1 MSEIFEK
8 VVLSLEAE
16 GLSKTRAQ
24 IKSVTT
30 TLEEMVST
38 LHSLDKNGVSL
49 IDKLSI
55 NPGKAK
61 DLKLTADALKS
72 VSSSVSALT
81 SAAKELKTTDIEGTI
96 GKSAK
101 AFAEYSAMLRSVQ
114 PLSKKQAESLRLT
127 ADLAV
132 RSAEATSRLADAEL
146 KRARALREQQD
157 AQSRAKNAES
167 SAARVR
173 LAEQEFAWRQSEA
186 LRKQQER
193 DAARV
198 EAEQQRAARDAARR
212 AREQEREAAAA
223 ARANEQQLQSIE
235 RARYAARDLAQA
247 YTRLAF
253 GAAAI
258 PAASILMFAEQEKA
272 FANVQRVVN
281 VTSDEDLPR
290 LRQAFIDLSTET
302 LQSFSELSEIAS
314 LGAQMD
320 IPKESL
326 ADFTKAVSEF
336 STLTGISAETAAQ
349 HLGRLAKMMG
359 TLNTEAGKDN
369 GYEVLASQIAALGAN
384 SVATEQEILSMS
396 TSIVSQGRAAGFTQN
411 EILGLS
417 ATLSS
422 LAVGKEWA
430 RGSLQRIFSKLNS
443 AVADADDT
451 TQAYARTLG
460 MTTQEFDQMWRSD
473 PSQLFVRLVSSVAQL
488 DKVGKTQVLKDL
500 GITASR
506 DIEIISRLA
515 SNTGLL
521 SQLLQESTEY
531 GKDATFMQE
540 AMGVMTETLSAKW
553 IQFTHALQNA
563 SASLSGGFVPI
574 LKGGLDVLR
583 GLLVL
588 LDKMPG
594 FVKTGIGAALGL
606 TSIVF
611 AVKAV
616 QAGLISL
623 TGSWMNMRRNMVAA
637 TGEAKITWGAVT
649 GAWKQAKAQA
659 DLLTASATR
668 ASAAAAGTSAS
679 VGGLRGK
686 MVAAAA
692 GTRALGSAM
701 SAFAAAS
708 SVAKAAVGGVG
719 AVVASLAIG
728 AIIEAASSALQ
739 EYSESLKTAKERTE
753 AFLSASDSSTGA
765 SGLLDAMVKDT
776 LAAARGA
783 KEAMGELE
791 LSVVDSN
798 GAYSSAAQGLYY
810 YVDASGQVVEAT
822 KAAAAE
828 QGLLKLKLGETTAEY
843 LRQNALSASGIKDAS
858 DELKI
863 FLADIGVDLNKF
875 IQATISDPSGK
886 AAQQLVD
893 QYIGAINKIKQE
905 VEAQRAELSNKLAEG
920 GSSQFNGFIGAED
933 SDVQKLNELTLKL
946 QMFAD
951 AIDLVRSMTG
961 IGGLSESI
969 RGAAAEAQ
977 IAGQG
982 FGQAEEGLEGYGDA
996 AGDAKDQTD
1005 KLKQALSNLYDQMF
1019 GMYDASKATQE
1030 ALAGVYQSIQENGT
1044 MMDPNSEAG
1053 RANIDAIRAYM
1064 EALTQEAVMG
1074 AQELGLTGQEANAYV
1089 YQTLQ
1094 DALAF
1099 MAEQGIDVSMFADI
1113 PNQIQGILEQSYSLG
1128 GVDYSKP
1135 VADLDAFGATVAAQV
1150 SQIQSLLATLGA
1162 YSAAYAKGG
1171 ALYGRNNAKTAN
1183 GLNRSQNADAQRWY
1197 GKAQMELTQRARAR
1211 STVGLGS
1218 AGGYKPSTGNSR
1230 SGFNSAGYAPMAGR
1244 SRGGG
1249 GGGGGGRGGSGGG
1262 GGGGSS
1268 ARQKEVKSAEQLFE
1282 EFLSNLKSALDKALS
1297 SWWRSTTAADNY
1309 HKSLINLR
1317 KNVEATTKKIADL
1330 RNENQKLYAD
1340 LLKNEQELHDAQFF
1354 NAIATKY
1361 GDTERM
1367 QSTNVDIQTAKTAIA
1382 DKKRQIAENEREA
1395 AQLQQN
1401 QFALTGYTEA
1411 AIENRAA
1418 LRGLQEQMVEM
1429 INAYA
1434 ATGASTQEI
1443 EAYTNSL
1450 KQEFINQATQLGFN
1464 RNEVNYLAGAFD
1476 SLRTTI
1482 GTVPRDVD
1490 VNATDN
1496 GSIGRLQDAINGIHG
1511 SSPAITP
1518 YLDTSQVERQMRMLF
1533 DGMGNQVFP
1542 TGGRSTKY
1550 NRGGLVGRNEGGVVG
1565 FAGGGL
1571 VPGKPPV
1578 DKSKDN
1584 LLATT
1589 QHGTIYAIRSGEY
1602 VVSQPA
1608 VDFYGSGFMK
1618 AINTMQVPVVNVAP
1632 STSNDS
1638 GIMTLNPQQFNML
1651 VQAVTRKA
1659 AISIDGRSVSR
1670 SIDSANVANSSR
1682 GMW

>member
-588 LDKMPG
+588 LDKMPS

-611 AVKAV
+611 AARAV
-616 QAGLISL
+616 QAGIISL
-623 TGSWMNMRRNMVAA
+623 SGSWMNMRRNMVAA
-637 TGEAKITWGAVT
+637 TGEAKLSWSAVIGT
-649 GAWKQAKAQA
+649 WKQAKAQA

-753 AFLSASDSSTGA
+753 EFLSASDSSTGA

-961 IGGLSESI
+961 VGGLSESI

-1218 AGGYKPSTGNSR
+1218 AGGYKPSTGNSH

-1518 YLDTSQVERQMRMLF
+1518 YLDTSQVDRQLRLLF
-1533 DGMGNQVFP
+1533 DGIGNQVFP

>member
-753 AFLSASDSSTGA
+753 EFLSASDSSTGA

-1064 EALTQEAVMG
+1064 EALTQEAAMG

-1113 PNQIQGILEQSYSLG
+1113 PNQIQAILEQSYSLG

-1518 YLDTSQVERQMRMLF
+1518 YLDTSQVDRQLRLLF
-1533 DGMGNQVFP
+1533 DGIGNQVFP

>member
-55 NPGKAK
+55 NPARAK
-61 DLKLTADALKS
+61 ELKLTADALKS

-223 ARANEQQLQSIE
+223 AHANEQQLQSIE

-302 LQSFSELSEIAS
+302 LQSFSDLSEIAS

-336 STLTGISAETAAQ
+336 STLTGISADTAAQ

-411 EILGLS
+411 EILGLA

-422 LAVGKEWA
+422 LAIGKEWA

-506 DIEIISRLA
+506 DIDIIARLA

-574 LKGGLDVLR
+574 LKVGLDVLR

-668 ASAAAAGTSAS
+668 ASAAAASTSAS
-679 VGGLRGK
+679 VAGLRGK
-686 MVAAAA
+686 MVTAAA

-728 AIIEAASSALQ
+728 AIIEAASSAIQ

-765 SGLLDAMVKDT
+765 SGLLDAMVEDT
-776 LAAARGA
+776 LAAAKGA
-783 KEAMGELE
+783 QEAMGELE

-798 GAYSSAAQGLYY
+798 GAYSTATQGLYY

-843 LRQNALSASGIKDAS
+843 LRQNALAASGIKDAS
-858 DELKI
+858 DELKV

-893 QYIGAINKIKQE
+893 QYMGAINKIKQE
-905 VEAQRAELSNKLAEG
+905 VEAQRAV
-920 GSSQFNGFIGAED
+920 IGNRIAD
-933 SDVQKLNELTLKL
+933 TGTSMFSLNDTDVQKLDELTHKL
-946 QMFAD
+946 TMFAE
-951 AIDLVRSMTG
+951 AADLIESMTG
-961 IGGLSESI
+961 INGLAESI

-1211 STVGLGS
+1211 GTVGFAS
-1218 AGGYKPSTGNSR
+1218 TGGYKPSTGSAR
-1230 SGFNSAGYAPMAGR
+1230 SGFNSVGYAPMAGR
-1244 SRGGG
+1244 TRGGGG
-1249 GGGGGGRGGSGGG
+1249 GGGGGGRGGSGG

-1330 RNENQKLYAD
+1330 RNENQKLYTD

-1361 GDTERM
+1361 GDVERM

-1496 GSIGRLQDAINGIHG
+1496 GSISRLQDAINGIHG

-1518 YLDTSQVERQMRMLF
+1518 YLDTSQVDRQLRLLF
-1533 DGMGNQVFP
+1533 DGIGNQVFP

-1550 NRGGLVGRNEGGVVG
+1550 NRGGLVGRNEGGLVG

>member
-55 NPGKAK
+55 NPARAK
-61 DLKLTADALKS
+61 ELKLTADALKS

-101 AFAEYSAMLRSVQ
+101 AFAEYSASLRSVQ
-114 PLSKKQAESLRLT
+114 PLSKRQAESLRLT

-235 RARYAARDLAQA
+235 RARYAARDLSQA
-247 YTRLAF
+247 YTRLAL

-531 GKDATFMQE
+531 GKDSTFMQE

-719 AVVASLAIG
+719 AVVASLALG

-753 AFLSASDSSTGA
+753 EFLSASDSSTGA

-776 LAAARGA
+776 LAAAKGA

-798 GAYSSAAQGLYY
+798 GAYSSATQGLYY

-822 KAAAAE
+822 KAVAAE
-828 QGLLKLKLGETTAEY
+828 QGLLKLKLGETAAEY

-858 DELKI
+858 DELKV

-893 QYIGAINKIKQE
+893 QYMGAINKIKQE
-905 VEAQRAELSNKLAEG
+905 VEAQRAVIGNKIADTGTSLFSLNDA
-920 GSSQFNGFIGAED
+920 
-933 SDVQKLNELTLKL
+933 DVQKLDELTHKL
-946 QMFAD
+946 TMFAE
-951 AIDLVRSMTG
+951 AADLIESMTG
-961 IGGLSESI
+961 INGLAESI

-996 AGDAKDQTD
+996 AGDAKDETD

-1211 STVGLGS
+1211 GTVGFGS
-1218 AGGYKPSTGNSR
+1218 TGGYKPSTGSSR

-1244 SRGGG
+1244 TRGGG

-1330 RNENQKLYAD
+1330 RNENQKLYTD

-1361 GDTERM
+1361 GDVERM

-1533 DGMGNQVFP
+1533 DGIGNQVFT

-1550 NRGGLVGRNEGGVVG
+1550 NRGGLVGRNEGGLVG

-1571 VPGKPPV
+1571 VPGKPPA

-1632 STSNDS
+1632 STSDDS

-1651 VQAVTRKA
+1651 VQAVSRKA